1 MVQDMGSVETHD
13 AQRCRDRLRL
23 LREIDRAVL
32 RAQSV
37 DQTADAALHGF
48 RQILPCLRAS
58 VALFDFA
65 ADEVVLLATCSDS
78 ELQLRAGARAQLS
91 QAFFLGD
98 SAHGQPHLVADLSTA
113 PFTHPWVELLRSEGV
128 RGYASLPLATGGQVI
143 GALTFGLVSPGPP
156 PPEALEIAA
165 DIADQ
170 LAVAIL
176 DARMREEIRRH
187 AEELEAKVATRTA
200 ELRLS
205 EARFRAVLEA
215 APIGMLLAAPD
226 GRILQ
231 SNPGL
236 QILLGQT
243 EAELRGTVFTDL
255 IRSVEDRH
263 DVTRRLAEVMVAQG
277 APFRSELALLR
288 KDGRAI
294 WAHLTLAHVRATS
307 DAGHLLVA
315 MIEDVT
321 EARKTQAALI
331 QAERLAITGRLG
343 ASLAHEIN
351 NPLQSIIGCLG
362 LADETLSDPAEASR
376 YLAVAR
382 EELRRVTRIMAQLR
396 DLQGVSEPERVESV
410 DLNDMLAQLLT
421 LNTQRCTEQGI
432 EIAWRPAQRLPPLVA
447 VPDRIRQVFLN
458 ILLNAMDAMPHGGR
472 LAVRTAQTRKP
483 AGARVTIRD
492 TGEGMPPAVLAR
504 IFEPF
509 YSTKKK
515 GLGLGLF
522 TSRSIIEQHRGTI
535 EVRSH
540 SGRGTTFVVWL
551 PALPER
557 HP

>member
-1 MVQDMGSVETHD
+1 VAQNVGSVETHD

-65 ADEVVLLATCSDS
+65 ADEVMLLATCSDS
-78 ELQLRAGARAQLS
+78 ELRLDAGARAQLS
-91 QAFFLGD
+91 RAFFLGD
-98 SAHGQPHLVADLSTA
+98 SPHGHPHLVADLSTA
-113 PFTHPWVELLRSEGV
+113 PFTHPWVKLLRSEGV
-128 RGYASLPLATGGQVI
+128 RGYASLPLVTGGQVI
-143 GALTFGLVSPGPP
+143 GALTFGLESPGLP

-176 DARMREEIRRH
+176 DARLREEIRRH
-187 AEELEAKVATRTA
+187 AEELEAKVAARTA
-200 ELRLS
+200 ALCLS

-236 QILLGQT
+236 QGLLGQT
-243 EAELRGTVFTDL
+243 EAELRGTLFTDL
-255 IRSVEDRH
+255 IRSMEDRH
-263 DVTRRLAEVMVAQG
+263 DVTRHMAEVMAAQG

-294 WAHLTLAHVRATS
+294 WAHMTLAHVRATS

-315 MIEDVT
+315 MLEDVT

-362 LADETLSDPAEASR
+362 LADETLSDAAEASR

-396 DLQGVSEPERVESV
+396 DLQGVSEPERAEPV
-410 DLNDMLAQLLT
+410 DLNEMLAQLLT
-421 LNTQRCTEQGI
+421 LNTQRCGQQGI
-432 EIAWRPAQRLPPLVA
+432 EIAWQPARRLPPLVA

-458 ILLNAMDAMPHGGR
+458 ILLNAMDAMPQGGR
-472 LAVRTAQTRKP
+472 LAVRTTHTRKP
-483 AGARVTIRD
+483 AGARVTVRD
-492 TGEGMPPAVLAR
+492 TGEGMTPAVLAR

-522 TSRSIIEQHRGTI
+522 TSRSIVEQHRGTI
-535 EVRSH
+535 NVRSH
-540 SGRGTTFVVWL
+540 PGRGTTFVAWL

>member
-65 ADEVVLLATCSDS
+65 VDEVVLLATCSDS
-78 ELQLRAGARAQLS
+78 ELQLRAGSAAQLS

-187 AEELEAKVATRTA
+187 AEELEARVATRTA

-362 LADETLSDPAEASR
+362 LADETLSDSAEASR

-382 EELRRVTRIMAQLR
+382 EELRRVIRIMAQL
-396 DLQGVSEPERVESV
+396 P
-410 DLNDMLAQLLT
+410 
-421 LNTQRCTEQGI
+421 
-432 EIAWRPAQRLPPLVA
+432 RPAR
-447 VPDRIRQVFLN
+447 RF
-458 ILLNAMDAMPHGGR
+458 G
-472 LAVRTAQTRKP
+472 
-483 AGARVTIRD
+483 AGAC
-492 TGEGMPPAVLAR
+492 
-504 IFEPF
+504 
-509 YSTKKK
+509 
-515 GLGLGLF
+515 
-522 TSRSIIEQHRGTI
+522 
-535 EVRSH
+535 
-540 SGRGTTFVVWL
+540 
-551 PALPER
+551 
-557 HP
+557 